1 MVASDNIPLSDRH
14 TYELDIPYY
23 SGYIV
28 EYDIRKAN
36 ISALRSRDVITQ
48 EVYDM
53 LFEADKQFR
62 EVYIG
67 NMIKQDRSI
76 YENIQAGII
85 DAKRKFFAANRIK
98 NEEVLSIKNDA
109 VFVLTSRKMKTTFNL
124 YEFAKKG
131 YYTFYFKSMKK
142 QFFYRF
148 DNHTATDIV
157 EVKGMSDEKLLYHK
171 DFFLKFI
178 LDAFYNLQ
186 KSTIEETLN
195 FCNQFY
201 EEYVN
206 KRLDIRYYREL
217 SPDNIFRITR
227 ADKTS
232 FGLTD
237 VDPQYLDLLDINYNL
252 RIIRDLINVVNM
264 IYFNQR

>member
-1 MVASDNIPLSDRH
+1 MIRQDKTI
-14 TYELDIPYY
+14 
-23 SGYIV
+23 
-28 EYDIRKAN
+28 YD
-36 ISALRSRDVITQ
+36 
-48 EVYDM
+48 
-53 LFEADKQFR
+53 
-62 EVYIG
+62 
-67 NMIKQDRSI
+67 
-76 YENIQAGII
+76 NIQAGII
-85 DAKRKFFAANRIK
+85 DAKRKFFGANHIK

-109 VFVLTSRKMKTTFNL
+109 VFVLTSRKMKTTFGL
-124 YEFAKKG
+124 YEFANKG

-157 EVKGMSDEKLLYHK
+157 EIKGISDEKLVWHR

-178 LDAFYNLQ
+178 LDVFYSLQ
-186 KSTIEETLN
+186 KSTIEETLS

-206 KRLDIRYYREL
+206 RRLDIRYYREL
-217 SPDNIFRITR
+217 SPDNIYRLTHTNHG
-227 ADKTS
+227 A

-237 VDPQYLDLLDINYNL
+237 VGPEYLDLIDINYNL

>member
-1 MVASDNIPLSDRH
+1 MGTDNTPLCDRH
-14 TYELDIPYY
+14 SYDLDIPYY

-36 ISALRSRDVITQ
+36 ISALRSRGVISE

-53 LFEADKQFR
+53 LFRADKQYR

-67 NMIKQDRSI
+67 NMIKADRGI
-76 YENIQAGII
+76 YDNIQAGII
-85 DAKRKFFAANRIK
+85 DAKRKFFSANRIK

-109 VFVLTSRKMKTTFNL
+109 VFVLTSRKMKTTFDL
-124 YEFAKKG
+124 YEFANKG

-148 DNHTATDIV
+148 NNHTGKDIL
-157 EVKGMSDEKLLYHK
+157 EVKGISDEKLLFHTDYFVK
-171 DFFLKFI
+171 FL
-178 LDAFYNLQ
+178 LDAFYSLQ
-186 KSTIEETLN
+186 RSSIEETLN
-195 FCNQFY
+195 LCNQFY

-206 KRLDIRYYREL
+206 KRLDIRFYREL
-217 SPDNIFRITR
+217 SPDNIFRLTR
-227 ADKTS
+227 ADGTS

-237 VDPQYLDLLDINYNL
+237 VDPQYLGLIDINYNL